1 MPKNETIIF
10 PAVFSPEPDGSA
22 INVTFPDVP
31 EAITYGRDEKE
42 AAYSA
47 NKVLGLVLTNRKK
60 LPKASV
66 IKDIKLEE
74 TNDYVVM
81 IAVDLKA
88 AKKQIKVATVKKNV
102 TIPVELA
109 EKAKKRGINFSQVL
123 TKALR
128 EKLGES

>member
-1 MPKNETIIF
+1 MPKNKTVIY
-10 PAVFSPEPDGSA
+10 PAVFSPEPDDSA

-31 EAITYGRDEKE
+31 EAITYGHDEKE

-47 NKVLGLVLTNRKK
+47 NEVLGLVLANRKK

-74 TNDYVVM
+74 ANDYVVM

-88 AKKQIKVATVKKNV
+88 AKKQIKVVTITKNV
-102 TIPVELA
+102 NIPVDLA
-109 EKAKKRGINFSQVL
+109 EEAKKRDINFSQVL
-123 TKALR
+123 IEALR
-128 EKLGES
+128 EKLDKS